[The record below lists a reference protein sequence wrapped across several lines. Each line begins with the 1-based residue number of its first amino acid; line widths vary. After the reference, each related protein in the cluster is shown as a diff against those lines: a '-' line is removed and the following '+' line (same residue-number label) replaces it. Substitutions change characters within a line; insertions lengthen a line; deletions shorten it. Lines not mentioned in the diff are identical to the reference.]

1 MVDCLL
7 PEPAPMPPPP
17 STPPLLPLQKTMW
30 ALEQVSD
37 CTPSATTA
45 CLLADINPYLAMNT
59 SGAEVAAVM
68 SGYPGQAGGC

>member
-1 MVDCLL
+1 
-7 PEPAPMPPPP
+7 
-17 STPPLLPLQKTMW
+17 MW